1 MAFGCLGEVTQVT
14 VCKVFL
20 VHFGNTSQSLSQISF
35 FWVGSRKPYSCIGTV
50 HFVSWA
56 GLTQKKKKKQQQ
68 IMVLDGNQQGFPE
81 LKDQKV
87 SVYILG
93 ESFDI
98 VF

>member
-1 MAFGCLGEVTQVT
+1 M
-14 VCKVFL
+14 
-20 VHFGNTSQSLSQISF
+20 
-35 FWVGSRKPYSCIGTV
+35 

-56 GLTQKKKKKQQQ
+56 GLTQKKKKNQQQ